1 MIKFN
6 VFPTLYSRASTGKPQ
21 QWTICV
27 SNDHYWTESGQ
38 VGGVIT
44 KSKPT
49 HCKGKNSGKKN
60 ATTDNEQAL
69 KDAQSKYDKQKKS
82 NGYFESIL
90 EIDNISFLKPMLAK
104 NYVDRKAKLKWPVLL
119 QCKFNGGR
127 CVAKK
132 DGLWT
137 RKGERIVSVPHI
149 EEALKPFFEKYPD
162 AYLDGELFNHDLRL
176 YLNKLMKLIRRQVNL
191 TEEHFKESKEK
202 VKYYI
207 YDGYDFGP
215 NFSAK
220 IPYTIRKTEL
230 DKLIKDV
237 PFTVPVES
245 IIVNNEMELEKE
257 YQKLL
262 ADDQE
267 GCILRDPDSGYEND
281 KRSWNLLK
289 YKPVDDA
296 EFLLL
301 DVSEGSGDW
310 AGKAK
315 IVHLQMDD
323 GREFNGSFKGDME
336 EAAEFLADVVEDH
349 RRLSL
354 LTPAERADDSI
365 VRQTTKYINKKYTIY
380 YNGLTGYGIPNYARY
395 DYNNSARAED
405 K

>member
-1 MIKFN
+1 MSKLN

-21 QWTICV
+21 QWIIVVDGSSYFTM
-27 SNDHYWTESGQ
+27 SGQ
-38 VGGVIT
+38 VDGAIT

-60 ATTDNEQAL
+60 ATTDREQAL
-69 KDAQSKYDKQKKS
+69 KDAQSKFDKQLRS
-82 NGYFESIL
+82 GGYFESIE

-104 NYVDRKAKLKWPVLL
+104 NYVDRKAKLKWPMIF

-127 CVAKK
+127 CIAKAN
-132 DGLWT
+132 GLWT
-137 RKGERIVSVPHI
+137 REGEKIVSVPHI
-149 EEALKPFFEKYPD
+149 EEALKPFFEEYPD
-162 AYLDGELFNHDLRL
+162 AYLDGELFNYDLRL

-191 TEEHFKESKEK
+191 TPEHFKESKEK

-207 YDGYDFGP
+207 YDGYDFGED
-215 NFSAK
+215 FAK
-220 IPYTIRKTEL
+220 NIEYQFRKKQL
-230 DKLIKDV
+230 DELIKDI
-237 PFTVPVES
+237 PYAVPVES
-245 IIVNNEMELEKE
+245 IIVNNEEELEKE

-267 GCILRDPDSGYEND
+267 GCILREPDSGYDNN

-289 YKPVDDA
+289 HKPKDDA

-323 GREFNGSFKGDME
+323 GREFNGSFKGNME

-395 DYNNSARAED
+395 DYNCSTRAED

>member
-1 MIKFN
+1 MKQRQLKMDN
-6 VFPTLYSRASTGKPQ
+6 HKPFPALYSRASTGKPQ
-21 QWTICV
+21 QWTIIV
-27 SNDHYWTESGQ
+27 SGNSYWTESGQ
-38 VGGVIT
+38 VGGAIT
-44 KSKPT
+44 KSAPT
-49 HCKGKNSGKKN
+49 FCFGKNSGKKN

-69 KDAQSKYDKQKKS
+69 KDAQSKYDKQLKS
-82 NGYFESIL
+82 GGYFESIE

-104 NYVDRKAKLKWPVLL
+104 NYLDRKAKLKWPVLL

-149 EEALKPFFEKYPD
+149 EEALKPFFDKYPD

-191 TEEHFKESKEK
+191 TPEHFKESKEK

-207 YDGYDFGP
+207 YDGYGFEVGAEIFG
-215 NFSAK
+215 K
-220 IPYTIRKTEL
+220 EKPYSLRKAEL
-230 DKLIKDV
+230 DELIKDV
-237 PFTVPVES
+237 PFTMPVQS
-245 IIVNNEMELEKE
+245 ILVDNEMELETE

-262 ADDQE
+262 EDDQE
-267 GCILRDPDSGYEND
+267 GCILRVPESGYEND

-301 DVSEGSGDW
+301 DVSDGDGDW
-310 AGKAK
+310 TGKAK

-323 GREFNGSFKGDME
+323 GRKFNGSFKGNME
-336 EAAEFLADVVEDH
+336 DAAEFLANKH
-349 RRLSL
+349 L
-354 LTPAERADDSI
+354 
-365 VRQTTKYINKKYTIY
+365 YIGKKYSIY
-380 YNGLTGYGIPNYARY
+380 FNGLTGYQIPNYARF
-395 DYNNSARAED
+395 DYNQSALAED